1 MEQNPSKTISQKIGS
16 ILEDDQIRLLF
27 IVILII
33 GLILLITGFK
43 GASIF
48 LIIGFGLVS
57 FLCIFKPS
65 SEKLVENF
73 ICDGMYDGLDDEI
86 SGVSYCNLQTENCQ
100 IKFRNSTRNKK

>member
-1 MEQNPSKTISQKIGS
+1 MDQNHPKPTISQKIGA

-33 GLILLITGFK
+33 GLILMITGFK

-48 LIIGFGLVS
+48 LILGFGLVS
-57 FLCIFKPS
+57 VLCIFKPS
-65 SEKLVENF
+65 SDKLVENF
-73 ICDGMYDGLDDEI
+73 ICDSFVVQPTEVTFCN
-86 SGVSYCNLQTENCQ
+86 VSSENCQ

>member
-1 MEQNPSKTISQKIGS
+1 MEQNLSSTIQQKIGS

-48 LIIGFGLVS
+48 LIIGLGLVCV
-57 FLCIFKPS
+57 LCIFKPS

-73 ICDGMYDGLDDEI
+73 ICNEGGDFID
-86 SGVSYCNLQTENCQ
+86 GVSFCDSVENENCQ